1 MRDITNAYR
10 ILVTNFL
17 RKSLRTQRMRRKE
30 KNTVKKM
37 RGDSWYGS
45 QSDRM

>member
-1 MRDITNAYR
+1 M
-10 ILVTNFL
+10 
-17 RKSLRTQRMRRKE
+17 
-30 KNTVKKM
+30 M